1 MGGGDDEK
9 KTEPRGSRRM
19 MLAVLT
25 EEWQVRSPL
34 LCLTLRRRG
43 KVLTGNQC
51 NVDIAQ
57 IKLRL
62 RV

>member
-1 MGGGDDEK
+1 MIK
-9 KTEPRGSRRM
+9 KKMQPHGSRRM
-19 MLAVLT
+19 TLAVMT
-25 EEWQVRSPL
+25 EEWQVRGPL
-34 LCLTLRRRG
+34 LCLTLKWRG

-62 RV
+62 QV